1 MDEQDTRA
9 VPDPVRLPPTV
20 LSSFDPSASSALF
33 ATLYAASHTA
43 TALSSIA
50 LAAAAS
56 LPTATLAWTALVRT
70 SRVLACVDRFV
81 WTVVWTVV

>member
-1 MDEQDTRA
+1 MFEGFGGGRHRRPHVA
-9 VPDPVRLPPTV
+9 A
-20 LSSFDPSASSALF
+20 ASSALV

-56 LPTATLAWTALVRT
+56 LPTATLAWTALVWT